1 MAGMSDISLL
11 FGIVILTIALF
22 IWNRLPL
29 VVVAM
34 GSALA
39 LHVTDILTLDQVF
52 RGFGDPVVIFVASLF
67 IVTAGLEATGVTAW
81 IGEQFERMVAGRPER
96 LLVIGMV
103 ATAVLCPLINAS
115 GAVGALMPVVMLMV
129 VRLGQQPAR
138 FLMPMAFSSGAGA
151 HLALTGAPKNVL
163 ISDAA
168 GDYAMG
174 INFFEFALV
183 GVPLLVGTIAIVLL
197 LGPRLVPART
207 APSLP
212 RDLSRHAKTLVQQYR
227 LARDVFV
234 LVLHK
239 TSPLVGTPVERL
251 PLDDDLRLVMV
262 SDPFGTPRLQAP
274 LRAGD
279 RVVVR
284 GATEAAGRFAAA
296 HGLQVRE
303 ISGEEVAGKLINR
316 MAGVAEA
323 VIPQRSTLI
332 GVSVFPGMVTA
343 TGDLVILAVQRRGED
358 LVGEVRLEAG
368 DHLLV
373 QGTWSALQK
382 HESSDGVLIVDR
394 PDTVRRQ
401 LVPLGN
407 GAKSVLVL
415 VAAMIAAIA
424 SGAVAPAV
432 ATVLAAG
439 AILVLGLLSVDDAF
453 RAINWTTVIL
463 IAAMFPLSTALVETG
478 AAQLVADSVV
488 KMIGAGSPRLL
499 LAMIFGL
506 AVVMGVVVSNTA
518 TTMIL
523 LPITVMAAS
532 AFGISP
538 LPALMALSV
547 ATSASFLTPVSTT
560 SNTMVMGPA
569 GYRFS
574 DYWPLGL
581 PLTAWYFVVAV
592 WLVPLIW
599 TF

>member
-1 MAGMSDISLL
+1 MSEITLL
-11 FGIVILTIALF
+11 FLIVLATIAAF
-22 IWNRLPL
+22 VWNRLPL

-39 LHVTDILTLDQVF
+39 LYFTDILTLNQIL
-52 RGFGDPVVIFVASLF
+52 RGFGDPVVMFVATLF

-81 IGEQFERMVAGRPER
+81 IGQQFERMVGGDPDR
-96 LLVIGMV
+96 LLVLSVV
-103 ATAVLCPLINAS
+103 AVALLCPLINAS

-129 VRLGQQPAR
+129 VRLGEQPAR
-138 FLMPMAFSSGAGA
+138 FLMPMAFASGAGA

-163 ISDAA
+163 IADAA
-168 GDYAMG
+168 ASYAPRE

-183 GVPLLVGTIAIVLL
+183 GIPLLVGTIAIVLL
-197 LGPRLVPART
+197 FGSRLVPART

-234 LVLHK
+234 LVLHRA
-239 TSPLVGTPVERL
+239 SPLVGRPVEDL
-251 PLDDDLRLVMV
+251 PLDEDVRLVMV
-262 SDPFGTPRLQAP
+262 SDPSGTPRLQGA
-274 LRAGD
+274 LRVGD
-279 RVVVR
+279 KVVVR
-284 GATEAAGRFAAA
+284 GPPEAAGRFAAS

-303 ISGEEVAGKLINR
+303 ISGEEAAGKLINR

-323 VIPQRSTLI
+323 VIPQRSSLI
-332 GVSVFPGMVTA
+332 GMRVFPGMVTS
-343 TGDLVILAVQRRGED
+343 TGDLVVMAVQRRGED
-358 LVGEVRLEAG
+358 LVGEVMLEAG
-368 DHLLV
+368 DHLLI
-373 QGTWSALQK
+373 QGTWSALQR
-382 HESSDGVLIVDR
+382 HEARDGVLIVDR

-401 LVPLGN
+401 LVPLGS
-407 GAKSVLVL
+407 GAKSVLL
-415 VAAMIAAIA
+415 IVAAMVVAIA

-439 AILVLGLLSVDDAF
+439 AILVLGLLTVDDAF
-453 RAINWTTVIL
+453 RSINWTTVIL

-488 KMIGAGSPRLL
+488 EMIGAGSPRLL
-499 LAMIFGL
+499 LAMIFVL
-506 AVVMGVVVSNTA
+506 AVVMGIVVSNTA

-523 LPITVMAAS
+523 LPITVMSAA
-532 AFGISP
+532 AFGVSP
-538 LPALMALSV
+538 LPVLMALSV

-569 GYRFS
+569 GYRFA

-592 WLVPLIW
+592 GLVPMIW
-599 TF
+599 PF